1 VNELIATVNIASWN
15 PAMPAD
21 SAARFVDALED
32 GRIVYVPE
40 LRFALLPSE
49 QRFLDPATLG
59 DDAKSV
65 AFDPV
70 SGMLKH
76 ARADQAEIAAM
87 MRRYADSAR
96 TLVCSLMPPYS
107 TALEWGRTS
116 FRPVGIQGR
125 ASSVAKD
132 DTLLHIDAFPSSPV
146 GDRRILR
153 VFSNINPDGVPRHWR
168 VGEPFAAVAER
179 FYPTIRRPS
188 RARGRIMQ
196 ALRLTRGYRTA
207 YDQAMLELHDRMK
220 HAPAYQQTVSCIDVD
235 FAAGSTWIAFT
246 DAVSHAALS
255 GQHLFEQTF
264 YVPVS
269 AMADE
274 SKSPLRVLEA
284 LARRRLAPRR
294 KAAA

>member
-1 VNELIATVNIASWN
+1 MNEQIATVNIASWN

-21 SAARFVDALED
+21 SVARFVEALED

-40 LRFALLPSE
+40 LRFALSASE
-49 QRFLDPATLG
+49 LRFLNPATVG

-70 SGMLKH
+70 SGMLTY
-76 ARADQAEIAAM
+76 ARADHAEIAAM

-96 TLVCSLMPPYS
+96 TLVCSLMPPY
-107 TALEWGRTS
+107 TAALEWGRTS
-116 FRPVGIQGR
+116 FLPVGVEGR
-125 ASSVAKD
+125 TSSVAKD
-132 DTLLHIDAFPSSPV
+132 DTLLHIDAFPTSPV

-153 VFSNINPDGVPRHWR
+153 VFSNVNPDGVPRHWR
-168 VGEPFAAVAER
+168 IGEPFAAVAQR

-188 RARGRIMQ
+188 GVVGRVMQ

-207 YDQAMLELHDRMK
+207 YDQAMLNLHDRMQ
-220 HAPAYQQTVSCIDVD
+220 HAPGYQQTVSCFDFD

-246 DAVSHAALS
+246 DAVSHAALT

-274 SKSPLRVLEA
+274 SKSPLRILEA
-284 LARRRLAPRR
+284 LAGRALAPRR